1 MKCIECNKV
10 FSAKR
15 SDAKYCS
22 HNCQVKNFNRRKQ
35 QQLDFKIQQE
45 QALGKIEELQQQKVV
60 ELNKK
65 IRLIKEQQLSPLK
78 SQIKKLEEEKQITLI
93 ELNTIKEQGIE
104 TQEEI
109 AEITEA
115 LTLDDEEFCEHY
127 CQNEALKTDQYNW
140 AINGLINLTLSA
152 HNKEEQRKK
161 MFVLQEEM
169 AERLLELENNLQ
181 EDQDFIRQ
189 HRLQLKKIQQK
200 IEKVQEKIKGLHQKI
215 KALEKQKSV
224 PVQNT
229 AIKKQTQ
236 QFTPAQKN
244 NNTQTTKNGVSGTEL
259 LNMTFNTFQLNGELG
274 RFLGE
279 LDRNMTAFALTGD
292 SGAGKSYF
300 SFELAKLFTDN
311 GFSSKY
317 FALEE
322 GLGKLTQNKVRY
334 YNLNDN
340 LTITG
345 KGTLREVRQDAKSF
359 DLIIIDSFQKLNAK
373 AEEFERLRQ
382 DFPKTIFIIIFQ
394 KTTAGTMRGGS
405 SIKFNS
411 SATIDVQLKDDE
423 RIAVMEKGR
432 YGTIGWVYS
441 IDEGR
446 TSSSF

>member
-1 MKCIECNKV
+1 MRCIECNKNFTSNRNDTKFCSGKCRTSNHRRLKKEIAV
-10 FSAKR
+10 F
-15 SDAKYCS
+15 
-22 HNCQVKNFNRRKQ
+22 NTE
-35 QQLDFKIQQE
+35 QE
-45 QALGKIEELQQQKVV
+45 KALGKIEELQQQKVV

-65 IRLIKEQQLSPLK
+65 IRLIKEQQLNPLK
-78 SQIKKLEEEKQITLI
+78 SQLKELEEEKQITLI
-93 ELNTIKEQGIE
+93 ELNTIKEQRIE

-115 LTLDDEEFCEHY
+115 LTLDDDEFCEHY
-127 CQNEALKTDQYNW
+127 CQSEALKTDQYNW

-152 HNKEEQRKK
+152 HNKEEQHKK
-161 MFVLQEEM
+161 MLVLQEEM

-181 EDQDFIRQ
+181 EDQDFIQQ

-200 IEKVQEKIKGLHQKI
+200 IEKVQQKIKGLHQKI

-229 AIKKQTQ
+229 GIKKQTQ
-236 QFTPAQKN
+236 QFTPTQRN
-244 NNTQTTKNGVSGTEL
+244 NNTPTTKNGVSGTEL
-259 LNMTFNTFQLNGELG
+259 LNMTFNTFQLDGELG

-334 YNLNDN
+334 YNLNNN

-345 KGTLREVRQDAKSF
+345 KGTLREVRQDAKNY
-359 DLIIIDSFQKLNAK
+359 DLIVIDSFQKLNSK

-394 KTTAGTMRGGS
+394 KTIAGTMRGGS

-446 TSSSF
+446 VISEN